1 MAEKSLYPDKDKSLV
16 AQRMTTQRLNKEVHI
31 KIGSGE
37 MSLEIPGID
46 ALGTLIIHLNNRKT
60 YRAVMVNE
68 ELHYAKIRAS
78 ILREVIYRVEHLIET
93 GFNTRKSL
101 ESAGYAALFKE
112 LSRHQ
117 ALAYRH
123 NPDFNHDFMRINR
136 AELIEMAQNIVD
148 ILTLHDIQEDEAQSE
163 PEESTDA

>member
-1 MAEKSLYPDKDKSLV
+1 MAEKPLYSDKDKALV
-16 AQRMTTQRLNKEVHI
+16 AQRLTTQRINKEVNI

-37 MSLEIPGID
+37 MSLEIPGLD
-46 ALGTLIIHLNNRKT
+46 ALGTLVIHLNNRKT

-78 ILREVIYRVEHLIET
+78 ILRAIIHSVEDFIEK
-93 GFNTRKSL
+93 GFTTRKSL
-101 ESAGYAALFKE
+101 ESAGYGALFKE

-123 NPDFNHDFMRINR
+123 NLDFHHDFMRINR
-136 AELIEMAQNIVD
+136 AELIAMAQIIVD

-163 PEESTDA
+163 PEENTDA

>member
-1 MAEKSLYPDKDKSLV
+1 MAEKPLYSDKDKALV
-16 AQRMTTQRLNKEVHI
+16 AQRMTTQRINKEVHI

-37 MSLEIPGID
+37 MSLEIPGLD

-60 YRAVMVNE
+60 YLALMVNE
-68 ELHYAKIRAS
+68 ELHFAKIRAG
-78 ILREVIYRVEHLIET
+78 ILRAIIYRVEHLIET

-101 ESAGYAALFKE
+101 ESAGYAALFKQ

-117 ALAYRH
+117 ALAYRY

-136 AELIEMAQNIVD
+136 AELIEMAQIIVD
-148 ILTLHDIQEDEAQSE
+148 IITLHDIQEDEAQSE
-163 PEESTDA
+163 PEENTNA

>member
-1 MAEKSLYPDKDKSLV
+1 MAEKPLYSDKDKALV

-37 MSLEIPGID
+37 MSLEIPGLD

-93 GFNTRKSL
+93 GFTTRKSL

-112 LSRHQ
+112 LPRHQ

-148 ILTLHDIQEDEAQSE
+148 IITLHDIQEDEAQSE
-163 PEESTDA
+163 PEESTNA